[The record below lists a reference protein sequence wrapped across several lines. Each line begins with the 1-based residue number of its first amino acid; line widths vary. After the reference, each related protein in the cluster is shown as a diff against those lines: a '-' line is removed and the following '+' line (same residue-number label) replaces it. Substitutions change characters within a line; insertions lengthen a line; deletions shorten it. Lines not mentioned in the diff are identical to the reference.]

1 MTIIQEETTGCGIA
15 AVANIVKLPYAI
27 VKAKANS
34 IGIEAEDESL
44 YSDTK
49 FVRRLLKEYAIKTS
63 SNEVPFHSWE
73 SLPDMALLSI
83 KYDEEN
89 GCAFWHWVVFI
100 RDAGTPVVLDS
111 AADLENN
118 ERTDFNNMAPKWFI
132 EVSKT

>member
-1 MTIIQEETTGCGIA
+1 MKSFNDDNYCYVCGKD
-15 AVANIVKLPYAI
+15 NPNGLQ
-27 VKAKANS
+27 
-34 IGIEAEDESL
+34 
-44 YSDTK
+44 
-49 FVRRLLKEYAIKTS
+49 
-63 SNEVPFHSWE
+63 
-73 SLPDMALLSI
+73 LSF

-132 EVSKT
+132 EVYCTRA